1 MRTSP
6 CHKCA
11 DRYVGCHS
19 ECAEYL
25 DFLAVHKEEKE
36 TIRKNKEKQSTRKG
50 FISNRQFAA
59 SLNGHIK
66 NRVFKQT
73 KR

>member
-6 CHKCA
+6 CYGCE

-19 ECAEYL
+19 KCGKYI
-25 DFLAVHKEEKE
+25 DFQSVHEEEKE
-36 TIRKNKEKQSTRKG
+36 TIRKNKEKESARQGYMTS
-50 FISNRQFAA
+50 RQFANA
-59 SLNGHIK
+59 LRSNK

-73 KR
+73 IK